1 MEAEELALEIEH
13 SFNPYGSEKTAKIL
27 SQHFLRT
34 HRTIQQSI
42 VRGIFIFL
50 RDLSKEEYYDARN
63 ANAVKAA
70 KLAIEAID
78 REHVGFPL
86 I

>member
-70 KLAIEAID
+70 KLAIEAIY
-78 REHVGFPL
+78 REYFGFPL

>member
-1 MEAEELALEIEH
+1 MEAEELALEIEN